1 MSNKF
6 TEMAKASTEGLS
18 TFITKDREKRTNEQ
32 MLASYPKGFT
42 IIGAEIYHGVK
53 DGKEYDTPRYIVKED
68 SKIFAN
74 GGKALADI
82 VRKWVEGYEGD
93 FEKMSADLEKS
104 GGVKVK
110 LTPTKTKDGK
120 PFTAIEILD

>member
-1 MSNKF
+1 MANKF
-6 TEMAKASTEGLS
+6 SDVAKSVTEGVS
-18 TFITKDREKRTNEQ
+18 TFITNGREKRTNEQ

-42 IIGAEIYHGVK
+42 VIGAEIYHGVK

-82 VRKWVEGYEGD
+82 VTKWVNDYAGD
-93 FEKMSADLEKS
+93 YEKMSSELEKA
-104 GGVKVK
+104 GGVKMK
-110 LTPTKTKDGK
+110 LVPTKTKDGK